1 MKILSANMGFGIT
14 RKLIVSTQAKTFV
27 NLFMIYLEIEILPLI
42 MFTFFLRDNARK
54 INNHKLNQK
63 SCFLSNIW
71 IQDGTSL
78 YLMLERLKKLKSGVR
93 YYVAK
98 YKNDQD
104 SIITVKE
111 WQLVNHFFLLLE

>member
-1 MKILSANMGFGIT
+1 MKILSANMWFGIT

-78 YLMLERLKKLKSGVR
+78 YLMLERLKKLKSGVLR
-93 YYVAK
+93 G
-98 YKNDQD
+98 
-104 SIITVKE
+104 
-111 WQLVNHFFLLLE
+111 